1 MRSLGVLGKSLGAP
15 GASLGFLWRPW
26 ESRGASLGKHEIDR
40 NLTEIAMVWNVCF
53 CQLSVNFLSTWGG
66 RGGSW
71 RDRWGSWGGVI
82 GGRWV
87 LLGCPSDSFGF
98 PASAAFW
105 YSLLNL
111 EPWEPTFAPPMA
123 RSEPWTCLWKC
134 QVPSAESPLGLF
146 GFALFP

>member
-1 MRSLGVLGKSLGAP
+1 MGPGQIVGGPGGVL
-15 GASLGFLWRPW
+15 
-26 ESRGASLGKHEIDR
+26 
-40 NLTEIAMVWNVCF
+40 
-53 CQLSVNFLSTWGG
+53 
-66 RGGSW
+66 
-71 RDRWGSWGGVI
+71 

-111 EPWEPTFAPPMA
+111 EPWEPTFASAMA